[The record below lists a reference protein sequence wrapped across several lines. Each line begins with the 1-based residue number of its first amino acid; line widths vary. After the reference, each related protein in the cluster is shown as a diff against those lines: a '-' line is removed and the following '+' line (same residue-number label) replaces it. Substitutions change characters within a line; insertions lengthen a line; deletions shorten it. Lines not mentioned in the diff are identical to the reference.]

1 MTATCSWRSRV
12 RRPVFLWWA
21 AAFATQLTVDWL
33 FRYAELGSPARV
45 FVGFLPALMWSFV
58 VVAFVQT
65 IRKSDELRQR
75 IHMQAISIASVP
87 AAILILVFSGL
98 ERAGIYTASWSDVG
112 SSMMLLLM
120 VAYIFAG
127 WRYR

>member
-12 RRPVFLWWA
+12 TRPVFLWWA
-21 AAFATQLTVDWL
+21 AAFVTQLIVYWL
-33 FRYAELGSPARV
+33 FKYTELSSPARV
-45 FVGFLPALMWSFV
+45 FFGFLPALMWIFV

-65 IRKSDELRQR
+65 VRKADELRQR
-75 IHMQAISIASVP
+75 IHMQAVSIASVP

-98 ERAGIYTASWSDVG
+98 ERAGIYNASWSDVG

>member
-33 FRYAELGSPARV
+33 FKYTELGSPARV
-45 FVGFLPALMWSFV
+45 FFGFLPALMWIFV

-75 IHMQAISIASVP
+75 IHMQAVSIASVP

-120 VAYIFAG
+120 VAYIFSA